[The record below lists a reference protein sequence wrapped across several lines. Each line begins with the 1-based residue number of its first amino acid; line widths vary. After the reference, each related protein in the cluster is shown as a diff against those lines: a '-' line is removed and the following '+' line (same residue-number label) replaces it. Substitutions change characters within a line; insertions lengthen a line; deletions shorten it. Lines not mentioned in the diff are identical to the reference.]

1 MGPDRLRLAPEAI
14 GFDTKNHVEDD
25 KGYDEA
31 YTNEACGPNQ
41 CGSGNHSVLDTEDE
55 SISATSAR
63 SGFRELTREPIRVSQ
78 DKAPP
83 TYT

>member
-1 MGPDRLRLAPEAI
+1 LNVRHQAFRLAPEAI

-31 YTNEACGPNQ
+31 YSNEACGPNQ

-55 SISATSAR
+55 AIEVAETP
-63 SGFRELTREPIRVSQ
+63 FYMQ
-78 DKAPP
+78 
-83 TYT
+83 YN